1 MNSKIQKTDPP
12 PKNQPLP
19 RARASWLR
27 GCVPSFS
34 AQDFTVWHQ
43 NQGFAFD
50 SSQKLQKEKLQDT
63 VLSFE
68 YKGYPVLMW
77 FKQLSPKQESA
88 ITIHFEV
95 PLGLVPQIISSQGQD
110 VNSRNIIAITKNQ
123 NSMLFSIKLNENEKI
138 NFFERKKNNPNE
150 GFYFH
155 LQENSTTH
163 LTLAS
168 NLDYA
173 EFKTK
178 KDLRSLIPIIWQN
191 RTLNHLAQNAQN
203 LAEQITIN
211 RDITLKEDRAK
222 YFLDLDTQ
230 NHIDSKQIP
239 GMKAVFDK
247 IKKAINEQ
255 KQITIYGDYDV
266 DGVSSTALLYKTLK
280 KLGANVNY
288 FIPTREQGYGLSQDA
303 LKQLLSKQQKPDL
316 IITCDCGN
324 TQIEQLKY
332 LQNQNIDLAILDHHS
347 ISNQELEELKPLN
360 ITYTNPSLIE
370 DSHHPLKNLAA
381 VGVVYKLVEMLLD
394 NSVPKNLRHLSS
406 LGTVADLV
414 PQLGENRV
422 ITHQGL
428 KTLLSTN
435 NTGLQSLINSSINKK
450 KFDEGFFSA
459 EDISFD
465 LGPKINAA
473 GRMSADIIKQW
484 ANDRQRQVFKS
495 YEEKYQET
503 LSYSATDVLRLLLLE
518 DTEKAKAQDLAQVIN
533 TYNEIRKK
541 IQDEISQYIL
551 DQIQY
556 ENSNIQALEKKSIVL
571 CDKDLDTH
579 NTWPHSIV
587 GIIASQVM
595 EAIPVPV
602 ILGSVQGDYVK
613 FSARSSKYFGIDL
626 AESLKA
632 INARYKEEKGED
644 LVHVGGHKYAAG
656 GKVAISKWQDFK
668 RYVEKYLYDSPKS
681 YQVKKIFE
689 YDSSLSLFDFINEN
703 LALKHD
709 VRSAL
714 ERTAPY
720 GNEFE
725 KPSFRSKELKI
736 KAINI
741 TRAKRFGESH
751 ANLILQESDNGS
763 SIQVK
768 AMLWRKA
775 RQLEQKL
782 SVGDKAE
789 FLFSIE
795 EDPYSADN
803 KVQIN
808 IIDWKKITEEKK
820 AL

>member
-1 MNSKIQKTDPP
+1 MNKKIQRTIQPQTIL
-12 PKNQPLP
+12 PK
-19 RARASWLR
+19 RASWLR
-27 GCVPSFS
+27 ENNSKTLS
-34 AQDFTVWHQ
+34 AKDFAKLHQ
-43 NQGFAFD
+43 NSGLTFD
-50 SSQKLQKEKLQDT
+50 SKRELKKEKLLDT

-77 FKQLSPKQESA
+77 FNKLSQKKESA

-95 PLGLVPQIISSQGQD
+95 PFGLVPQILSSQGQD
-110 VNSRNIIAITKNQ
+110 IKSRNIIAIAKNQ
-123 NSMLFSIKLNENEKI
+123 NSMLFSITLNENETI
-138 NFFERKKNNPNE
+138 NFFERRKNNPNE
-150 GFYFH
+150 GFYFQ
-155 LQENSTTH
+155 LQANSKTH
-163 LTLAS
+163 VELAS

-173 EFKTK
+173 KFKTK
-178 KDLRSLIPIIWQN
+178 KNLRSLIPIIWQD
-191 RTLNHLAQNAQN
+191 RTQKHIERNAQN

-211 RDITLKEDRAK
+211 RDITLEEDRAK
-222 YFLDLDTQ
+222 YFLDLEAQ
-230 NHIDSKQIP
+230 KHIDSMQIP
-239 GMKAVFDK
+239 GMQAVYTK
-247 IKKAINEQ
+247 IQKTIQEQ

-280 KLGANVNY
+280 RLGANVNY

-303 LKQLLSKQQKPDL
+303 LQKLLSQSKPDL

-324 TQIEQLKY
+324 TQIQELKN
-332 LQNQNIDLAILDHHS
+332 LQRQGIDLAILDHHS
-347 ISNQELEELKPLN
+347 ISKQEQEELNPLN

-381 VGVVYKLVEMLLD
+381 VGVVYKLVEMLLK
-394 NSVPKNLRHLSS
+394 NSVPENLMHLSS

-422 ITHQGL
+422 ITRQGL

-435 NTGLQSLINSSINKK
+435 NIGLQSLINSSINKK
-450 KFDEGFFSA
+450 KFNKGFFSA

-465 LGPKINAA
+465 VGPKINAA
-473 GRMSADIIKQW
+473 GRMSTDIIQQW
-484 ANDRQRQVFKS
+484 ANDRQRQVFKD
-495 YEEKYQET
+495 YEAKYEET

-518 DTEKAKAQDLAQVIN
+518 DTEEAKAQDLAHVIN

-551 DQIQY
+551 DQLQY
-556 ENSNIQALEKKSIVL
+556 ENSKIEALEKKSIVL
-571 CDKDLDTH
+571 CDKDLNPN

-595 EAIPVPV
+595 EAIPVPI

-626 AESLKA
+626 AERLKA
-632 INARYKEEKGED
+632 INAIYKKEKGED
-644 LVHVGGHKYAAG
+644 LVYVGGHKYAAG
-656 GKVAISKWQDFK
+656 GKVAISKWQDFQK
-668 RYVEKYLYDSPKS
+668 YVENYLYDSPNV

-689 YDSSLSLFDFINEN
+689 YDRSLSLFDFIDKN
-703 LALKHD
+703 LSLKHH
-709 VRSAL
+709 VRNAL
-714 ERTAPY
+714 ETTAPY

-725 KPSFRSKELKI
+725 KPSFKSKELKI
-736 KAINI
+736 KTINI
-741 TRAKRFGESH
+741 TKSKRFGESH
-751 ANLILQESDNGS
+751 ANLILQESDHGR
-763 SIQVK
+763 SIEVK
-768 AMLWRKA
+768 AMLWRRA
-775 RQLEQKL
+775 RQLEQEL

-808 IIDWKKITEEKK
+808 IIDWKKSTEEKSV
-820 AL
+820 L